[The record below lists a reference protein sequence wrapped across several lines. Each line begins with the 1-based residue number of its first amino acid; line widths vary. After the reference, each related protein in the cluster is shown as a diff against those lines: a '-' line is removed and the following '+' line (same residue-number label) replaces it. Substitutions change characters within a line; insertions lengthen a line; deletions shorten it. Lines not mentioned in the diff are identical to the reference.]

1 MMKYIIIVILL
12 FISGCITVTEQRQRT
27 SSYYTGCASNEI
39 EIKNGE
45 SSENGNTWTAICHG
59 KKFYCDEKSSPSC
72 KEQTKEETR
81 E

>member
-45 SSENGNTWTAICHG
+45 SSDGKTWTAICHD